1 MVDQKNVLTK
11 CILLLEKCPW
21 NGTWVKPFHSGNVH
35 RDIYIYI
42 YSKPRCNT
50 AIIDASSPCL
60 RNCWGHNPESQ
71 RTFWRQGVET
81 TKVRHKTKRVVESPK
96 ISANLATR
104 ETIHWLLT
112 VKSAIWLVTSPV
124 ILISSFWDIRYLH
137 LGWYPHHLIPSI
149 SAQIPSCW
157 KRSESALGS
166 YCKCPDAHLFWQN
179 LGCSNPKLNT

>member
-1 MVDQKNVLTK
+1 MY
-11 CILLLEKCPW
+11 
-21 NGTWVKPFHSGNVH
+21 
-35 RDIYIYI
+35 IYIYI

-96 ISANLATR
+96 ISAINLATR

-112 VKSAIWLVTSPV
+112 VKSAISLVTSPV

-137 LGWYPHHLIPSI
+137 LLLVDIPII
-149 SAQIPSCW
+149 SSHQCSNPKLLEKIPMPISFILQW
-157 KRSESALGS
+157 PAAS
-166 YCKCPDAHLFWQN
+166 DIHIFWQN